1 MKLFQAYSL
10 LLFLSIIA
18 TSIAIPN
25 YAKPGCIDTC
35 GKVRIPYPFGIG
47 AKCSVNK
54 WYVID
59 CNYSTPY
66 LSAVNNLQVLG
77 VNLDD
82 QTVTVNGP
90 VVSNCQNTP
99 QNSSQTVS
107 INLGSS
113 PFLFSKSHNKLVVEG
128 CGNGVILERGS
139 ALTGCSTACI
149 NDTVSHVKGSFSPE
163 SVPLSLVWILSDHDL
178 PQINCCTLWSSFQ
191 VDMRNDTSVASLKCN
206 TQWAIEGNPYL
217 PSGCNVTEE
226 CQRCWDSGR
235 DCISNK
241 QYDSNGLNGIWK
253 FVCFDTYVSSS
264 ESRKRV
270 SGGVILG
277 VSISMV
283 AAFLAAIICVFYKI
297 IKKTEDKRQRKRF
310 FKRNGGLLLKQQE
323 EADPSLVDNTIHFTS
338 SELEKATDNFNEN
351 RILGRGGQGTVY
363 KGMLVDG
370 RIVAVKKSKVVD
382 ESQLEQFINEVVI
395 LSQVN
400 HKNVVKLL
408 GCCLETDVP
417 LLVSEFIS
425 NGNLY
430 DYIHNESNE
439 LTLSLNMRL
448 KLATEIAGALTYLH
462 SATSIP
468 NLTTVVKGTFGY
480 LDPEYFRSSKFT
492 EKSDVYSFGVV
503 LIELLTGEKPISSTG
518 SGEHISLAMHFLLAM
533 EEGRIMS
540 IFDGMV
546 IKEGTTDVL
555 LTVANLA
562 MRCLNL
568 NGRYRPTMKEVA
580 TELEAIR
587 TSLIPSHVQTN
598 MKPIMFVDEEL
609 SMLTS
614 GRRHID
620 LESHRRDLQLEVRR
634 ERYSRSKLLFQNLQ
648 ILFKVDFDQGFEGLR
663 LSSFARVLGFIKV
676 RTGVINIDEFNK
688 LILDGRTLIIDI
700 EIEDEDQALMLLTSL
715 PSSYENFVETLLYGR
730 ESLTI
735 EDVLATLN
743 SRELKKRTEGTK
755 EEAGDGLY
763 VRGRS
768 DHSGKAHSGGNS
780 RFKSRF
786 ETSKLK
792 CFICHSDGHL
802 KRDCPRKKS
811 SGFVKKGKRNQDSD
825 SSDDEGNAYFR
836 EALVVV
842 KNDKMAELVMDS
854 GGSYHMTHR
863 RDFLYDFKVVDGG
876 LVQLG
881 DNKTCTIKGTGKV
894 KIQLHDGSSFILED
908 VRYVPGL
915 KRSLISL
922 GTLEKEGYTVQMQM
936 GRIKVIKGCRVM
948 MTGIRKKNCL
958 YTLEAKVITFGV
970 QKHGG
975 SKQVGFKQ
983 LGSKQV
989 RFKQLGHKQGAQGD
1003 RKAEIFQVS
1012 NDDTVVAQRQLEDK
1026 QPEEKT
1032 NTDCLVKEQENVH
1045 LGIKVGANITVTG
1058 VPRQEGAE
1066 GNVAEKKKVKE
1077 SIEANLGKLLKCN
1090 AWSTRWSPVR
1100 GSSMRKRC

>member
-1 MKLFQAYSL
+1 MVTTVESVDVGNGFGGCGVRRICFEPSGDGGRDM
-10 LLFLSIIA
+10 LS

-25 YAKPGCIDTC
+25 YARPGCIDTC

-66 LSAVNNLQVLG
+66 LSAVNNLQVVG

-107 INLGSS
+107 IDLGSS
-113 PFLFSKSHNKLVVEG
+113 LFLFSKSHNKLVVEG

-149 NDTVSHVKGSFSPE
+149 NDTVSDKNNCLGFSCCQTEIPHYLKSY
-163 SVPLSLVWILSDHDL
+163 SVNLRGLERH
-178 PQINCCTLWSSFQ
+178 
-191 VDMRNDTSVASLKCN
+191 
-206 TQWAIEGNPYL
+206 
-217 PSGCNVTEE
+217 
-226 CQRCWDSGR
+226 GR
-235 DCISNK
+235 DGSCGSAFLVDQRFYLFIYK
-241 QYDSNGLNGIWK
+241 PCLQK
-253 FVCFDTYVSSS
+253 KSS

-270 SGGVILG
+270 SGGVLLG

-283 AAFLAAIICVFYKI
+283 AVFLVAIICVFYKI

-400 HKNVVKLL
+400 HRNVVKLL

-468 NLTTVVKGTFGY
+468 IYHRDIKTTNILLDEKYRAKVSDFGTSRFVSVDQTHLTTVVKGTFGY

-518 SGEHISLAMHFLLAM
+518 SGDHISLAMHFLLAM

-540 IFDGMV
+540 ILDGMV
-546 IKEGTTDVL
+546 IKEGPTDVL

-598 MKPIMFVDEEL
+598 MKPIMFVMGIY

-614 GRRHID
+614 GD
-620 LESHRRDLQLEVRR
+620 SW
-634 ERYSRSKLLFQNLQ
+634 
-648 ILFKVDFDQGFEGLR
+648 
-663 LSSFARVLGFIKV
+663 
-676 RTGVINIDEFNK
+676 
-688 LILDGRTLIIDI
+688 
-700 EIEDEDQALMLLTSL
+700 
-715 PSSYENFVETLLYGR
+715 
-730 ESLTI
+730 
-735 EDVLATLN
+735 LN
-743 SRELKKRTEGTK
+743 
-755 EEAGDGLY
+755 
-763 VRGRS
+763 
-768 DHSGKAHSGGNS
+768 
-780 RFKSRF
+780 
-786 ETSKLK
+786 
-792 CFICHSDGHL
+792 
-802 KRDCPRKKS
+802 
-811 SGFVKKGKRNQDSD
+811 
-825 SSDDEGNAYFR
+825 
-836 EALVVV
+836 
-842 KNDKMAELVMDS
+842 
-854 GGSYHMTHR
+854 
-863 RDFLYDFKVVDGG
+863 
-876 LVQLG
+876 
-881 DNKTCTIKGTGKV
+881 
-894 KIQLHDGSSFILED
+894 ILEF
-908 VRYVPGL
+908 R
-915 KRSLISL
+915 
-922 GTLEKEGYTVQMQM
+922 
-936 GRIKVIKGCRVM
+936 
-948 MTGIRKKNCL
+948 
-958 YTLEAKVITFGV
+958 
-970 QKHGG
+970 
-975 SKQVGFKQ
+975 
-983 LGSKQV
+983 
-989 RFKQLGHKQGAQGD
+989 
-1003 RKAEIFQVS
+1003 
-1012 NDDTVVAQRQLEDK
+1012 
-1026 QPEEKT
+1026 
-1032 NTDCLVKEQENVH
+1032 
-1045 LGIKVGANITVTG
+1045 
-1058 VPRQEGAE
+1058 
-1066 GNVAEKKKVKE
+1066 
-1077 SIEANLGKLLKCN
+1077 
-1090 AWSTRWSPVR
+1090 
-1100 GSSMRKRC
+1100 